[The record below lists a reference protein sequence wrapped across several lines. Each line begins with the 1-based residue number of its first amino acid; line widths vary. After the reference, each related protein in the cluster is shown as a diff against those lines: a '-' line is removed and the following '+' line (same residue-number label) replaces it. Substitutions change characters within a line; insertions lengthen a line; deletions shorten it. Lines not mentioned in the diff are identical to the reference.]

1 MHKGDAARA
10 QQRKKAGEE
19 ESTPLRQTPVS
30 ARPLAGLARTRPL
43 AGLTRNLPQS
53 RTHSNP
59 PARRA
64 RNNGQTRGSAP
75 TGCCRGLCGSLP

>member
-19 ESTPLRQTPVS
+19 ESTPLRPVS